1 MQTTK
6 TRAARRSSPNPVK
19 NPNGAL
25 GIRLGFKGCLAS
37 VESILSLPGMASDA
51 LLPKRVLALAGAVKE
66 DLRTA
71 GQLAISHPTL
81 PTLRDAFD
89 AVDSVLAACQSLRR
103 RVNKVGNAR
112 IQARMEL
119 FLLGVRTGV
128 AQLESG
134 LETIELLPASA
145 PDYPES
151 GELARGCRLRQRLS
165 ELL

>member
-1 MQTTK
+1 MKATK
-6 TRAARRSSPNPVK
+6 TRTARRTSPNPVK

-37 VESILSLPGMASDA
+37 VESILSLPGLASDA
-51 LLPKRVLALAGAVKE
+51 LLSKRVLALAGVVKE

-81 PTLRDAFD
+81 PTLGDAFD
-89 AVDSVLAACQSLRR
+89 AADSVLAACQSLRR

-112 IQARMEL
+112 TQARMEL

-145 PDYPES
+145 PDYPEG
-151 GELARGCRLRQRLS
+151 GE
-165 ELL
+165 

>member
-6 TRAARRSSPNPVK
+6 TRTTRRTSPNPVK

-37 VESILSLPGMASDA
+37 VESILNLPSLASDA
-51 LLPKRVLALAGAVKE
+51 LLSKRVLALAGVVKE

-89 AVDSVLAACQSLRR
+89 AADSVLAACQSLRR
-103 RVNKVGNAR
+103 RASKVGNAR
-112 IQARMEL
+112 TQARMEL

-145 PDYPES
+145 PDYPEG
-151 GELARGCRLRQRLS
+151 GE
-165 ELL
+165 